1 MELYTKEQIMA
12 LKPQE
17 LLEYTNHI
25 LSVGVSLN
33 DLERKT
39 NMQRKTIRERLKRI
53 GYVYDGKSNRYVLNK
68 EGDNVYFINPK
79 PVKKAPKE
87 EKKTPKAK
95 EDNLPKITL
104 EELQKRVEAL
114 EMRFSG
120 IEKAPTKAGDIEII
134 KFNSKTHDRNYPF
147 HQEVVD
153 LLEEIK
159 LVNNHLKVKDIV
171 NTALYLGLSKLKDSS
186 SIG

>member
-79 PVKKAPKE
+79 PVKKAPK
-87 EKKTPKAK
+87 AK
-95 EDNLPKITL
+95 EAKAPKITL

-114 EMRFSG
+114 EMRLNSM
-120 IEKAPTKAGDIEII
+120 EKAPSKAGDVEVI
-134 KFNSKTHDRNYPF
+134 KFNSKTHDRNYPL
-147 HQEVVD
+147 HKEVVD
-153 LLEEIK
+153 LLDEIK
-159 LVNNHLKVKDIV
+159 LSNNHLKIKDLV
-171 NTALYLGLSKLKDSS
+171 NTALYIGLTKMKDSS
-186 SIG
+186 SID